1 MKFTH
6 EEKKTPTLRQW
17 VDEAARTPGTR
28 YPIIRVFANDEWR
41 TITFVTDEFK
51 FNIKY
56 GDKKEYERIDRELG
70 KILLKHCR
78 AGATY
83 TGEYQTEVEIV
94 PASDADESPQ
104 LFKRDNLGYVS
115 A

>member
-17 VDEAARTPGTR
+17 VDEAPRTSGDR
-28 YPIIRVFANDEWR
+28 FAIVRVFCNDEWR
-41 TITFVTDEFK
+41 TVTVVTDEFK

-56 GDKKEYERIDRELG
+56 SDKKDFDRIERELG

-78 AGATY
+78 AFVTY
-83 TGEYQTEVEIV
+83 EGDYKTEVEVV
-94 PASDADESPQ
+94 PASDADERPQ
-104 LFKRDNLGYVS
+104 LFKRDNLGFVS

>member
-17 VDEAARTPGTR
+17 VDETPRTVGTR
-28 YPIIRVFANDEWR
+28 FKLIRIFANDEWR

-56 GDKKEYERIDRELG
+56 SDKKEYERIDRELG

-78 AGATY
+78 ATA
-83 TGEYQTEVEIV
+83 EYAGDYKAEIEIV

-104 LFKRDNLGYVS
+104 LFERDKLGYAS
-115 A
+115 K